1 MKAKRIV
8 FITLGWLFIVLQLA
22 GYLGSLA
29 SKEPVFR
36 ENSPQYIIGF
46 NLMIIFG
53 ILFLFLGNR
62 QKRKIKTRL
71 EEREFDSFL
80 VEQQPSTRHDSQ
92 PI

>member
-1 MKAKRIV
+1 MKTKRIV
-8 FITLGWLFIVLQLA
+8 FIILGWVFIVFQLA

-46 NLMIIFG
+46 NFMIIVG
-53 ILFLFLGNR
+53 ILFLFLANR
-62 QKRKIKTRL
+62 QKRKIKRTL

-80 VEQQPSTRHDSQ
+80 VEHQPSTRHDSQ
-92 PI
+92 PT